1 MLIMGILF
9 LVQYNISLK
18 TGRGIILDSLPIFF
32 IYIGKIDSFRK
43 IFTYKPIG
51 ILVGTTCPWLMRRWK
66 IEFNM
71 VQLSADFFELD
82 EFTSAPPHG

>member
-1 MLIMGILF
+1 MSKSGSKIREQVAHF
-9 LVQYNISLK
+9 LVDIHS
-18 TGRGIILDSLPIFF
+18 
-32 IYIGKIDSFRK
+32 
-43 IFTYKPIG
+43 